1 MANLTDLGGLFFQ
14 LGLIP
19 DKNSFETGYRLIDG
33 TVNKF
38 SMLIGTARNAA
49 NVMQAFATDAGKTDS
64 ALYKASMRLGLTA
77 ETLSTWKAAA
87 KIAEVSAEGLVSS
100 IGELDY
106 ALNNIRSEGFAKY
119 ADQLSKI
126 GMSMDMLKDK
136 EGKWLSGDKAVK
148 KILEYTLEQYNAA
161 ETEEAK
167 KQIGYG
173 LYDALGGA
181 VYDLF
186 AELVRTGKS
195 PDELLAT
202 AGSTQFQ
209 TNESMNKGSN
219 FITEWNTFQESLKS
233 IAGLLGDE
241 TGGALTE
248 QMKNVNTWLD
258 ENGENIR
265 AAIENIAGFVKKIAD
280 RVAPYTGDLATGITA
295 LLAGDFNTA
304 NKAFSDMGLQVTADT
319 VGALL
324 GISKEELVDKNQAAL
339 AISSYKAQMGYD
351 FNEWMP
357 YDELPP
363 DLKAAFDKF
372 AKKSLGHYKLGGAIK
387 DGIMRPDGTVTH
399 VAPDDWVFAARNLG
413 DLARAFIPQNLT
425 AAGGNME
432 LSIVQNFTI
441 NGGSDMPQVLRQ
453 QAYQGTQDALT
464 LMQQSST
471 RLQLM
476 SGTR

>member
-64 ALYKASMRLGLTA
+64 ALYKTSMRLGLTA

-87 KIAEVSAEGLVSS
+87 KIAGVSAEGLVSS

-126 GMSMDMLKDK
+126 GMSMDQLKDK

-161 ETEEAK
+161 DTEEAK

-186 AELVRTGKS
+186 AELVRTGAS
-195 PDELLAT
+195 PDELLAE

-209 TNESMNKGSN
+209 TPESMGKGAG
-219 FITEWNTFQESLKS
+219 FIKEWNKTF
-233 IAGLLGDE
+233 
-241 TGGALTE
+241 
-248 QMKNVNTWLD
+248 
-258 ENGENIR
+258 
-265 AAIENIAGFVKKIAD
+265 
-280 RVAPYTGDLATGITA
+280 
-295 LLAGDFNTA
+295 
-304 NKAFSDMGLQVTADT
+304 
-319 VGALL
+319 
-324 GISKEELVDKNQAAL
+324 
-339 AISSYKAQMGYD
+339 
-351 FNEWMP
+351 
-357 YDELPP
+357 
-363 DLKAAFDKF
+363 
-372 AKKSLGHYKLGGAIK
+372 
-387 DGIMRPDGTVTH
+387 
-399 VAPDDWVFAARNLG
+399 NL
-413 DLARAFIPQNLT
+413 
-425 AAGGNME
+425 
-432 LSIVQNFTI
+432 
-441 NGGSDMPQVLRQ
+441 
-453 QAYQGTQDALT
+453 
-464 LMQQSST
+464 
-471 RLQLM
+471 
-476 SGTR
+476 

>member
-49 NVMQAFATDAGKTDS
+49 NVMQSFATDAGKTDS
-64 ALYKASMRLGLTA
+64 ALYKTSMRLGLTA
-77 ETLSTWKAAA
+77 EVLSTWKAAA
-87 KIAEVSAEGLVSS
+87 KIAGVSAEGLVSS

-106 ALNNIRSEGFAKY
+106 ALNNAWAEGLDKY
-119 ADQLSKI
+119 AQQLSKI

-148 KILEYTLEQYNAA
+148 KILEYTIEKYNSAD
-161 ETEEAK
+161 TEEAK

-173 LYDALGGA
+173 LYDAMGAA

-186 AELVRTGKS
+186 AELIRTGAS
-195 PDELLAT
+195 PDEVLAN
-202 AGSTQFQ
+202 AKSTQFQ

-219 FITEWNTFQESLKS
+219 FMTEWNTFQENLQSV
-233 IAGLLGDE
+233 ANLLGDE
-241 TGGALTE
+241 TGGALTKTMQDINQFFKDHKTDIVKWIE
-248 QMKNVNTWLD
+248 QTAKGVQL
-258 ENGENIR
+258 
-265 AAIENIAGFVKKIAD
+265 
-280 RVAPYTGDLATGITA
+280 VAEGTA
-295 LLAGDFNTA
+295 LILTRLLAWGNSEGGKKAKEGLSGMFTEAWGAVTDFT
-304 NKAFSDMGLQVTADT
+304 KAAKEGRIDEWAMYDLPYRTGQFFGSVKDLVTAPFT
-319 VGALL
+319 TQ
-324 GISKEELVDKNQAAL
+324 KTE
-339 AISSYKAQMGYD
+339 
-351 FNEWMP
+351 
-357 YDELPP
+357 
-363 DLKAAFDKF
+363 
-372 AKKSLGHYKLGGAIK
+372 
-387 DGIMRPDGTVTH
+387 DGILRPDGTLTQ
-399 VAPDDWVFAARNLG
+399 VAPDDWVFAVRNVG
-413 DLARAFIPQNLT
+413 DLARAFIPPSSSVS
-425 AAGGNME
+425 GGNME

-441 NGGSDMPQVLRQ
+441 NGGSDIPQVLKQ

>member
-64 ALYKASMRLGLTA
+64 ALYKTSMRLGLTA

-87 KIAEVSAEGLVSS
+87 KIAGVSAEGLVSS

-126 GMSMDMLKDK
+126 GMSMDQLKDK

-161 ETEEAK
+161 DTEEAK
-167 KQIGYG
+167 TQIGYG

-186 AELVRTGKS
+186 AELVRTGAS
-195 PDELLAT
+195 PDELLAE

-209 TNESMNKGSN
+209 TPESMGKGAG
-219 FITEWNTFQESLKS
+219 FIKEWNKLKAESDS
-233 IAGLLGDE
+233 IAQLIGDE
-241 TGGALTE
+241 VGGAISPYVEKL
-248 QMKNVNTWLD
+248 NTWIGENKEDIKKIIEDMAEVAEALAIIVEKTLGKAWNSYKNNNEINAIEAEVRDLYDKKYPNTNWFQRLFTGNDIPFD
-258 ENGENIR
+258 ELPEDLQKRINNIR
-265 AAIENIAGFVKKIAD
+265 ANFDSEYLPN
-280 RVAPYTGDLATGITA
+280 
-295 LLAGDFNTA
+295 
-304 NKAFSDMGLQVTADT
+304 
-319 VGALL
+319 
-324 GISKEELVDKNQAAL
+324 LVND
-339 AISSYKAQMGYD
+339 SGSR
-351 FNEWMP
+351 
-357 YDELPP
+357 
-363 DLKAAFDKF
+363 
-372 AKKSLGHYKLGGAIK
+372 KLK
-387 DGIMRPDGTVTH
+387 DGIMRPDGTITQ

-425 AAGGNME
+425 AASGNME

-453 QAYQGTQDALT
+453 QAYQGTQDALS

>member
-14 LGLIP
+14 LGLLP

-64 ALYKASMRLGLTA
+64 ALYKTSMRLGLTA

-87 KIAEVSAEGLVSS
+87 KIAGVSAEGLVSS

-126 GMSMDMLKDK
+126 GMSMDQLKDK

-161 ETEEAK
+161 DTEEAK

-248 QMKNVNTWLD
+248 QMKKVNEWLD
-258 ENGENIR
+258 QNGEMIKT
-265 AAIENIAGFVKKIAD
+265 AIDNIAKLTGIIAAKIAPYAKD
-280 RVAPYTGDLATGITA
+280 VITMLVATA
-295 LLAGDFNTA
+295 AGDMETA
-304 NKAFSDMGLQVTADT
+304 GAAGNDLGLQLASDFT
-319 VGALL
+319 
-324 GISKEELVDKNQAAL
+324 GISKSDLEDTQKVFN
-339 AISSYKAQMGYD
+339 AILEYRTKMGYKLND
-351 FNEWMP
+351 WMP
-357 YDELPP
+357 YDELP
-363 DLKAAFDKF
+363 DTLKQGFDKH
-372 AKKSLGHYKLGGAIK
+372 ATKSMGHYKFAGVMK
-387 DGIMRPDGTVTH
+387 DGILRPDGTITQ

-413 DLARAFIPQNLT
+413 DLARAFIPQNIT
-425 AAGGNME
+425 AATGNTE
-432 LSIVQNFTI
+432 VSIVQNFTI
-441 NGGSDMPQVLRQ
+441 NGGSDMPQILRQ
-453 QAYQGTQDALT
+453 QAYQGTQDALM